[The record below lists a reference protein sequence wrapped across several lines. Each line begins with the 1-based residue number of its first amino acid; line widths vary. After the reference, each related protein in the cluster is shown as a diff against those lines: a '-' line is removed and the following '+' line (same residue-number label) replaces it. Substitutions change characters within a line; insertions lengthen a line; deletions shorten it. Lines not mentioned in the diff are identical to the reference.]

1 MLRLSRLADY
11 GVMVMAHVAAAPD
24 AVHNA
29 LDAATATG
37 LPGPTVAKLMAK
49 LARAGLLA
57 SQRGAKGGYRLSRS
71 SCKISVAD
79 IVIALDGPI
88 ALTQCSGTHSP
99 QPAAPS
105 ACDRESLCVS
115 RRGIN
120 RINSAIRQALEEVS
134 LTELAKPA
142 YDFMSEPPPRASAAR
157 PVVS

>member
-11 GVMVMAHVAAAPD
+11 GVMVMAHVAAAPA

-29 LDAATATG
+29 VDAATATG

-57 SQRGAKGGYRLSRS
+57 SHRGAKGGYRLSRS
-71 SCKISVAD
+71 PCEISVAE

-88 ALTQCSGTHSP
+88 ALTQCSTHAAN
-99 QPAAPS
+99 PASPS

-120 RINSAIRQALEEVS
+120 RINSAIRQALEDVS
-134 LTELAKPA
+134 LAELAKPA
-142 YDFMSEPPPRASAAR
+142 FDFMAEPPPRNPAAR
-157 PVVS
+157 LSGS